1 MKRNKHSLSFY
12 RLLSMDMG
20 ALTPIGWYE
29 VLPGDTVQQATSAL
43 VRAAPLVSP
52 VMHPINVRIHHW
64 FVPYRLIWSEFE
76 DFITGGP
83 AGTSLPTFPT
93 IDFSGATVSV
103 GSLSDYM
110 GIPTGAALPANTSV
124 SALPFR
130 AYNAIWNQNYRDE
143 DLETSRAISTASGND
158 TTTTVG
164 SCANVSWEK
173 DYFTSSRP
181 WEQKGP
187 AITIPLGTSAT
198 VKTNA
203 TNLVS
208 GAQPAMFFKDSAGNP
223 PATNLSL
230 AISGSSAMAPSATP
244 VTAGGSVLYPSN
256 LFADLSGASAITVTA
271 LRQALALQRFEE
283 ARARYGSRYV
293 EYLRYL
299 GVRSSDARLQ
309 RPEYLGGGKQ
319 TIQFSE
325 VLQTGPSASP
335 DQANVVGAL
344 KGHGIGAMRSN
355 RYRRFIE
362 EHGVVMSFMSIR
374 PKTMYMDGLHR
385 SFLRRT
391 KEDFWQKELEHIG
404 QQSIANREIYA
415 FHASP
420 ANTFGYQDRYDDYRR
435 IESGVSG
442 EFRSTLN
449 YWHLARSFGSAPA
462 LNASFVSCVPTL
474 RTFASS
480 TTDPFYVMANHSIQA
495 RRMVAPRGNSYI
507 F

>member
-1 MKRNKHSLSFY
+1 MKRHKHSLSFY
-12 RLLSMDMG
+12 RLVSMDMG
-20 ALTPIGWYE
+20 ALVPIGWIE
-29 VLPGDTVQQATSAL
+29 ALPGDTIQHATSAL

-64 FVPYRLIWSEFE
+64 FVPYRLIWSEWE

-83 AGTSLPTFPT
+83 SGVSLPTFPT
-93 IDFSGATVSV
+93 IDFSGATVTV
-103 GSLSDYM
+103 GALADYI
-110 GIPTGAALPANTSV
+110 GVPTGTALPAATTI

-143 DLETSRAISTASGND
+143 DLETSRAFSTAGGND
-158 TTTTVG
+158 TTTVVG

-173 DYFTSSRP
+173 DYFTSARP

-203 TNLVS
+203 SHLVS
-208 GAQPAMFFKDSAGNP
+208 GAQPAALWKDNAGG
-223 PATNLSL
+223 AVGVNLAL
-230 AISGSSAMAPSATP
+230 GFTAGSAMAPSATAIA
-244 VTAGGSVLYPSN
+244 TGGATVYPSN

-344 KGHGIGAMRSN
+344 KGHGIGALRSN

-362 EHGVVMSFMSIR
+362 EHGLIMSFMSIR
-374 PKTMYMDGLHR
+374 PKTMYMDGINRAL
-385 SFLRRT
+385 LLRT
-391 KEDFWQKELEHIG
+391 KEEFWQKELEHIG
-404 QQSIANREIYA
+404 QQAITNREIYA
-415 FHASP
+415 FGASP
-420 ANTFGYQDRYDDYRR
+420 AATWGYQDRYDHLRR
-435 IESGVSG
+435 QESGVSG

-449 YWHLARSFGSAPA
+449 YWHLARSFGSQPA
-462 LNASFVSCVPTL
+462 LNSSFVSCVPTL
-474 RTFASS
+474 RTFASA

-495 RRMVAPRGNSYI
+495 RRMVAARGNSYI